1 LSLARSAPRNIASTF
16 PSFCAEKKERPRV
29 PDTVQLGAISPFSAF
44 LTVLQVSNLHVLNPV
59 IVPTSPAST
68 MYLGPEFLVDVIGI
82 TPIRSIL
89 RRATQEHPLTQT
101 VSLLFKSISGRC
113 GVHRRIREVNVPN
126 ANSLA
131 RLATAPI
138 SLHST
143 NINNERFDIVLKT
156 RQFWTSAVQMGQ
168 SNC

>member
-1 LSLARSAPRNIASTF
+1 
-16 PSFCAEKKERPRV
+16 
-29 PDTVQLGAISPFSAF
+29 
-44 LTVLQVSNLHVLNPV
+44 
-59 IVPTSPAST
+59 

-82 TPIRSIL
+82 TTIRSSL

-101 VSLLFKSISGRC
+101 VSLLFKSISGRHR
-113 GVHRRIREVNVPN
+113 VHRRIREVNVPN
-126 ANSLA
+126 ANSFAA
-131 RLATAPI
+131 RLATAPVA
-138 SLHST
+138 LHSA